1 MPPSKELI
9 MNTVAVNLVDW
20 IEANRQTFT
29 GLSDAVWEYAELGY
43 REARSSR
50 LLIDA
55 LAGAGFTIETGVAG
69 IPTAF
74 VGSYSKAAGPVIA
87 VLGEFDALPGLSQ
100 DCVPFRKPLA
110 PGAPGHGCGHNLL
123 GVAGIASCFALQQQM
138 DAGRIQGTVR
148 YYGCPAEEGGAAKAF
163 MAKAGLFRD
172 VDICLTWHPDAFNA
186 TTWGNCLAN
195 YRVIF
200 KFHGKPAHAAA
211 DPYNGRS
218 ALDAVE
224 LMNVG
229 VNYLREHMI
238 PGARIH
244 YVITNGGGPAPNVV
258 PAEAASL
265 YSVRAPRT
273 DQLIPLFERVKDIAR
288 GAALMTGT
296 ELDVEI
302 NSGMSNLLLNETIN
316 NVLQKELEEV
326 GAPKFSP
333 DDFAFAAEISK
344 TIPSDSLEESGASYG
359 LDAGVI
365 SALKGALLHQAVL
378 PPYKSE
384 IVQPGSTDVGDVSW
398 VVPTGQVVTAC
409 EALGTPG
416 HSWQI
421 VAQGRMG
428 IGHKGMLYAAKVMAL
443 AAADFLQSPELVRQA
458 QDEFRKDLL
467 ASNYISPLPDG
478 LKPPIDA

>member
-1 MPPSKELI
+1 M
-9 MNTVAVNLVDW
+9 NLVEW
-20 IEANRQTFT
+20 IETNQKTFT
-29 GLSDAVWEYAELGY
+29 DLSDSVWGFAELGY
-43 REARSSR
+43 KEVKSSR

-55 LAGAGFTIETGVAG
+55 LEGEGFTVEKGVAE

-74 VGSYSKAAGPVIA
+74 VASYTKGAGPVIGL
-87 VLGEFDALPGLSQ
+87 LGEFDALPGLSQ
-100 DCVPFRKPLA
+100 DCVPFKKPLVD
-110 PGAPGHGCGHNLL
+110 GAPGHGCGHNLL
-123 GVAGIASCFALQQQM
+123 GVAGIASCFALKQALE
-138 DAGRIQGTVR
+138 AGEVKGTVR

-163 MAKAGLFRD
+163 MAKAGLFND
-172 VDICLTWHPDAFNA
+172 VDICLTWHPDAFNGTFWA
-186 TTWGNCLAN
+186 NVLAN
-195 YRVIF
+195 YRVGF

-238 PGARIH
+238 PDARVH
-244 YVITNGGGPAPNVV
+244 YVITNGGGTAPNVV

-273 DQLIPLFERVKDIAR
+273 DQLNPLFERVKDIAH

-296 ELDVEI
+296 ELDIELY
-302 NSGMSNLLLNETIN
+302 SGMSNLLLNETIN
-316 NVLQKELEEV
+316 NVLQKNLEEI
-326 GAPKFSP
+326 GAPKFSREEA
-333 DDFAFAAEISK
+333 DFAREIAK
-344 TIPSDSLEESGASYG
+344 TIPSDSFEEAAPLYG
-359 LDAGVI
+359 LEADTIA
-365 SALKGALLHQAVL
+365 AMKNTLLHEGIL

-398 VVPTGQVVTAC
+398 VTPTGQIGTVC
-409 EALGTPG
+409 MALGTPS

-443 AAADFLQSPELVRQA
+443 SAVKFMQSPELVRKA
-458 QDEFRKDLL
+458 QDEFKKRRA
-467 ASNYISPLPDG
+467 ASNYISPIPDG
-478 LKPPIDA
+478 LKPPINI